1 MDPVNRVD
9 PSDLAAAVADVSD
22 RVSDTSGRVAVDR
35 ARRAF
40 LAPPV
45 RRSLPLRPRA
55 LVLVAAACGAVLA
68 ALLWLSAGPRSLTYR
83 VADRAGAVGE
93 WVAADAAS
101 PLTLRFS
108 DESSLSLVPGARAR
122 VTTTS
127 ARGADVLIE
136 RGGVHAKISH
146 PSRSTRWAVRAGPF
160 EVRVTGTVFDAS
172 WDPTTESFELT
183 MHEGSVVVSGP
194 HIPPERAV
202 VAGERLRVSV
212 REGRMELTTGPA
224 AAAPPA
230 PQACAQPIVVAP
242 APAIEAAPPPG
253 ATPSAAPQV
262 AVRASAQ
269 AEAPAWK
276 ELAARGKYREALAA
290 AEAAG
295 FDAEVARASPSELL
309 LLADAARLGGS
320 PARARAAL
328 LGARSRFGARGHTAF
343 LLGKIAADQGGSA
356 GDAATW
362 METYLREDPRGAFA
376 EQALGRLVELSRR
389 DPEAASRAA
398 ARYLARYPN
407 GAHAALARSLVTEK
421 TRAP

>member
-1 MDPVNRVD
+1 MEPVRPVD
-9 PSDLAAAVADVSD
+9 PSDLGAAVADVSD
-22 RVSDTSGRVAVDR
+22 RISDTSGRVAVDR

-45 RRSLPLRPRA
+45 RRALPGRPRV
-55 LVLVAAACGAVLA
+55 LVLVAAACAAVLA
-68 ALLWLSAGPRSLTYR
+68 AFLWLSAGPRPLTYR

-93 WVAADAAS
+93 WVAAEAAS

-108 DESSLSLVPGARAR
+108 DESTLALAAGARAR
-122 VTTTS
+122 VTTTN

-136 RGGVHAKISH
+136 RGGVHATIAH
-146 PSRSTRWAVRAGPF
+146 ASRATRWAVRAGPF

-183 MHEGSVVVSGP
+183 MHEGAVVVSGP

-212 REGRMELTTGPA
+212 REGRMELTTGPVSVDGVARPQPRVPDPAPQPCA
-224 AAAPPA
+224 APVVTAAPKVDAAPP
-230 PQACAQPIVVAP
+230 ID
-242 APAIEAAPPPG
+242 AAPR
-253 ATPSAAPQV
+253 PQP
-262 AVRASAQ
+262 
-269 AEAPAWK
+269 EAPAWK

-290 AEAAG
+290 AEGAG
-295 FDAEVARASPSELL
+295 FEHEVAHASSADLL

-320 PARARAAL
+320 PARARVAL
-328 LGARSRFGARGHTAF
+328 LAARSRFGARGHTAF

-356 GDAATW
+356 GDAASW

-407 GAHAALARSLVTEK
+407 GAHAALARSLVADK
-421 TRAP
+421 TQAP